1 MHSCVVIVMF
11 LSCREMVRIMKNF
24 DIKEQIIL
32 QICDS
37 EILID
42 CTPHARKSQ
51 QVSILIKSKRLY
63 FVPHW
68 ETSMVVNVYVEKS

>member
-1 MHSCVVIVMF
+1 M
-11 LSCREMVRIMKNF
+11 RIMKNF

-42 CTPHARKSQ
+42 CTPHARRSRAGLIFTKFVHKIDRDIRVKIKCKST
-51 QVSILIKSKRLY
+51 VWFS
-63 FVPHW
+63 
-68 ETSMVVNVYVEKS
+68 

>member
-42 CTPHARKSQ
+42 CTPHARRSR
-51 QVSILIKSKRLY
+51 VGLIFTK
-63 FVPHW
+63 FVHNKI
-68 ETSMVVNVYVEKS
+68 EISGLK